1 MTPQRIAEAARAYLG
16 VPFHPHGRTR
26 AGLDCAGLVL
36 AVARDLGLVLRD
48 VPPFYAPLRSGFA
61 LLRELRDQL
70 VEVNFRRPPAG
81 AVLAFSFGRAEHA
94 AILIEAPACVVHA
107 WRSAGR
113 VVETVLDDATARRVV
128 GAFLLE
134 QVGHG

>member
-1 MTPQRIAEAARAYLG
+1 MTPQRIAAAARAYVG
-16 VPFHPHGRTR
+16 VPFHPHGRTQ

-36 AVARDLGLVLRD
+36 AVANDLGLALRD

-81 AVLAFSFGRAEHA
+81 AVLAFSFGRSEHA
-94 AILIEAPACVVHA
+94 AILVDAPARVVHA

-113 VVETVLDDATARRVV
+113 VVETELDEATARRVV
-128 GAFLLE
+128 GAFVLKG
-134 QVGHG
+134 VDRG

>member
-1 MTPQRIAEAARAYLG
+1 MTPQRIAAAARAYVG

-36 AVARDLGLVLRD
+36 AVACDLGMVLRD

-61 LLRELRDQL
+61 LLRELRAQL
-70 VEVNFRRPPAG
+70 VEVNFRQPPDG

-94 AILIEAPACVVHA
+94 AILVEAPARVVHA

-113 VVETVLDDATARRVV
+113 VVETVLDEATARRVAA
-128 GAFLLE
+128 AFVLE
-134 QVGHG
+134 QVAHG